1 MQERLDLLIDKK
13 FNYKDKIITITK
25 WKRVGTTY
33 VVFTD
38 KQTYNF
44 FENEIDL
51 FIEQLQ
57 PVRVKLK
64 EGVLEKRQLELK
76 NVSIQVKK
84 DELNPNKMEEKEKN
98 IVPIQEEN
106 NLNIR
111 SILFETL
118 EKVRVDKN
126 YIPQAN
132 AICNVVAQMINVQKI
147 EMQLKNKKP

>member
-33 VVFTD
+33 VVFSD

-44 FENEIDL
+44 FESEIDL

-64 EGVLEKRQLELK
+64 EGVLEKRQMELK

-84 DELNPNKMEEKEKN
+84 DELNPNKMEENEKN
-98 IVPIQEEN
+98 IVPIQEN
-106 NLNIR
+106 DL
-111 SILFETL
+111 SVILLDTIQ
-118 EKVRVDKN
+118 KVQKDKT
-126 YIPQAN
+126 YINQAN
-132 AICNVVAQMINVQKI
+132 AICNVVSQMINIKKL
-147 EMQLKNKKP
+147 ELQLARNVR

>member
-57 PVRVKLK
+57 PLRVKLK

-76 NVSIQVKK
+76 
-84 DELNPNKMEEKEKN
+84 KMEVQQTYSNIEEKEEQDLS
-98 IVPIQEEN
+98 IILLDTIQ
-106 NLNIR
+106 
-111 SILFETL
+111 
-118 EKVRVDKN
+118 KVQKDKD
-126 YIPQAN
+126 YIGQAN
-132 AICNVVAQMINVQKI
+132 AICNVVSQMTNIKKLELQINK
-147 EMQLKNKKP
+147 LKL

>member
-1 MQERLDLLIDKK
+1 MKEKLDLLIDKK
-13 FNYKDKIITITK
+13 FNYKNKIITITK
-25 WKRVGTTY
+25 WKIVGTTY

-64 EGVLEKRQLELK
+64 EGVFEKRKIELK

-84 DELNPNKMEEKEKN
+84 DELKPNEMEENEKN
-98 IVPIQEEN
+98 IVQIQQKD
-106 NLNIR
+106 L
-111 SILFETL
+111 SAILLDTI
-118 EKVRVDKN
+118 EKVQKDKN
-126 YIPQAN
+126 YIGQAN
-132 AICNVVAQMINVQKI
+132 AICNVVSQMINIKKLELQI
-147 EMQLKNKKP
+147 NKK